1 MPVAHL
7 IKNDVLMFKAQ
18 GDVTAQDFF
27 DTWDQIKT
35 DPCFHLPI
43 DLLVDLRE
51 AHVDLSGQE
60 IEAIVYDLKRHQL
73 FKKIVFVAKR
83 GSFSYAMGRMFC
95 INAECAGCCSE
106 IFLDMTEALAWLEGD
121 SINSGTPAPIPPDID
136 IN

>member
-43 DLLVDLRE
+43 DLMVDLRE

-73 FKKIVFVAKR
+73 FKKIVFVAER
-83 GSFSYAMGRMFC
+83 GSFTYAIGRMFC

-121 SINSGTPAPIPPDID
+121 SINCSTSPPIPRI
-136 IN
+136 